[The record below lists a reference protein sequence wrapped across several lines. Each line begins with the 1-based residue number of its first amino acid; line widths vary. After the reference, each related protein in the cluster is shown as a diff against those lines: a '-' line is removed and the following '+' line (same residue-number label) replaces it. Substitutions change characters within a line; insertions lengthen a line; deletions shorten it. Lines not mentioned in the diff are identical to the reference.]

1 MSKKIIYQLWK
12 DYQETGDKRL
22 LVDAVRYADFDGN
35 QSIKDEICN
44 LLKDA
49 AGKRS
54 DYDLKIRNR
63 DISNLHSNNLDNGMS
78 INASYNQVADVF
90 RMSADAVRKV
100 IEKSAE
106 KTD

>member
-1 MSKKIIYQLWK
+1 M
-12 DYQETGDKRL
+12 
-22 LVDAVRYADFDGN
+22 DG
-35 QSIKDEICN
+35 
-44 LLKDA
+44 

-63 DISNLHSNNLDNGMS
+63 DISRLHSFNLDNGM
-78 INASYNQVADVF
+78 NTTASYNQVADVF

-106 KTD
+106 YVTYLSI